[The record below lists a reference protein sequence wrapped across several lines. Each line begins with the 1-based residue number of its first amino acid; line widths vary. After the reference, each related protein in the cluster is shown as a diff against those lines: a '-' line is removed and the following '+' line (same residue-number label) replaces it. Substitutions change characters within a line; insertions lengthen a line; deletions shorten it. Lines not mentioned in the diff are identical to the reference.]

1 MIMADLDL
9 DSQNP
14 DTIREF
20 LNKPV
25 ATAEDVLKLIS
36 SFHRSITCRQF
47 KVMAMKITEAFSTM
61 QLVQSRLC
69 SELKLFG
76 GDARQMQVETS
87 RMQVLEHGYK
97 SYIPAADR
105 TLHIFQTLC
114 KIPAVKADVCW
125 RMKLKDDAELCPED
139 LYCMLAGD
147 PVTIQYGEEKLST
160 ITVITFTDFGLR
172 KKVCDPF
179 AKMPVPY
186 LHNTSTTP
194 MKTSASSQA
203 HRGFSES
210 WTAFSEYRFGH
221 FHSTQIRR
229 ARPIQSSSNPHH

>member
-147 PVTIQYGEEKLST
+147 PVTIQYGEEVEHHHGYHLYRFRFEEK
-160 ITVITFTDFGLR
+160 GLR
-172 KKVCDPF
+172 SLCEDAGALP
-179 AKMPVPY
+179 P
-186 LHNTSTTP
+186 
-194 MKTSASSQA
+194 Q
-203 HRGFSES
+203 
-210 WTAFSEYRFGH
+210 H
-221 FHSTQIRR
+221 FHNSHENLSFK
-229 ARPIQSSSNPHH
+229 PSSPRFQRKLDGILRVPLWALSQHPDQKGKTYTIL